1 MQKPPFRPAKCAVNT
16 CGAKPGEKILSY
28 NYIFTPVLL
37 FVQNIQT
44 ICFADKQMIAGRKI

>member
-1 MQKPPFRPAKCAVNT
+1 MQKPPFRPAKYADNT

-44 ICFADKQMIAGRKI
+44 IYFADKQMIAGRKI